1 MNYFKIWTSA
11 MDDVFWFR
19 SLIRLIDSRLLQPI
33 LELVIPGPNVA
44 SIEVR
49 QTHLI
54 IQPRW
59 EP

>member
-1 MNYFKIWTSA
+1 

-49 QTHLI
+49 QTYLI